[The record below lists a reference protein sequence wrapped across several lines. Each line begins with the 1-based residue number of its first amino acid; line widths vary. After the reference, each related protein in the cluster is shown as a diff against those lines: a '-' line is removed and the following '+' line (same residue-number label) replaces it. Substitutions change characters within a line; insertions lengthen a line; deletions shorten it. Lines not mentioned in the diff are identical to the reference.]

1 MMAAAWVIITM
12 MTIAYIVKLA
22 SASTATTVK
31 PSFSHIET
39 IGIGNVEDSS
49 SSLSYANNEK
59 DKLES
64 LHYHDAKKEIADDI
78 PNDDALISDAAG
90 ETSSET
96 SDLSSTDSKRRNND
110 DDGSEADDDTM
121 KPSAEKDSVEV
132 DKTSA
137 GDVDEASKDGMG
149 STSATLNKTNALDL
163 DHSINVTASNDTADD
178 GGDISEGEI
187 STSLSNDTI
196 NNETASL
203 PSSIPSTASATTPPV
218 VFVDPTEFET
228 DDKDLECPYARKV
241 GGIAPSSSA
250 SRPLCNELPAAC
262 LNCSYDYTCT
272 YGANVTVTCVP
283 NVECEGDSEKT
294 IEINMTCQY
303 CFQTNFGPEHV
314 CTLRNGPDSNCHVK
328 KSPTSQSRFKTNC
341 TVKPHVHCLGRRTF
355 HKMLP
360 CNWTS
365 GYRWTTSLL
374 LSIFLGGFGADRF
387 YLGQWREGIGK
398 LFSFGGLGVWTV
410 IDVILISIGYIG
422 PQDGSL
428 YIY

>member
-1 MMAAAWVIITM
+1 MAAAWVLITM
-12 MTIAYIVKLA
+12 MIASIVKLA

-49 SSLSYANNEK
+49 SSFSYANNEK

-64 LHYHDAKKEIADDI
+64 HHYHGAKKGIADDI

-90 ETSSET
+90 ATTSET
-96 SDLSSTDSKRRNND
+96 SDPSSTDSKRRNND
-110 DDGSEADDDTM
+110 DDDGGSEADDDGM
-121 KPSAEKDSVEV
+121 KPSADKGSVEV

-137 GDVDEASKDGMG
+137 GDVDEASMDGMG

-163 DHSINVTASNDTADD
+163 DHSKNVTASNDTADD

-241 GGIAPSSSA
+241 GGSTPSSSA
-250 SRPLCNELPAAC
+250 SRPLCSELPAAC

-272 YGANVTVTCVP
+272 YVVG
-283 NVECEGDSEKT
+283 
-294 IEINMTCQY
+294 
-303 CFQTNFGPEHV
+303 
-314 CTLRNGPDSNCHVK
+314 LR
-328 KSPTSQSRFKTNC
+328 TSICIKCYKQSKATMFA
-341 TVKPHVHCLGRRTF
+341 H
-355 HKMLP
+355 
-360 CNWTS
+360 
-365 GYRWTTSLL
+365 
-374 LSIFLGGFGADRF
+374 A
-387 YLGQWREGIGK
+387 
-398 LFSFGGLGVWTV
+398 
-410 IDVILISIGYIG
+410 
-422 PQDGSL
+422 
-428 YIY
+428 

>member
-1 MMAAAWVIITM
+1 MNEQLRIEFAF
-12 MTIAYIVKLA
+12 
-22 SASTATTVK
+22 SALGFLLDLEVVEKEGKTKKAEKSPLVK
-31 PSFSHIET
+31 PA
-39 IGIGNVEDSS
+39 V
-49 SSLSYANNEK
+49 L
-59 DKLES
+59 
-64 LHYHDAKKEIADDI
+64 
-78 PNDDALISDAAG
+78 
-90 ETSSET
+90 
-96 SDLSSTDSKRRNND
+96 
-110 DDGSEADDDTM
+110 
-121 KPSAEKDSVEV
+121 
-132 DKTSA
+132 
-137 GDVDEASKDGMG
+137 
-149 STSATLNKTNALDL
+149 
-163 DHSINVTASNDTADD
+163 
-178 GGDISEGEI
+178 
-187 STSLSNDTI
+187 
-196 NNETASL
+196 L
-203 PSSIPSTASATTPPV
+203 P
-218 VFVDPTEFET
+218 DN
-228 DDKDLECPYARKV
+228 L
-241 GGIAPSSSA
+241 
-250 SRPLCNELPAAC
+250 PLFLPR
-262 LNCSYDYTCT
+262 